1 MKSRIYKSFIEIDKD
16 IQIVKLERDIH
27 SEKLL
32 LESERLRNNI
42 SPSSL
47 LENTIGIDKG
57 SSSMWMNVLNLALPF
72 LFKKFSKK

>member
-42 SPSSL
+42 SPSNL